1 MGSHLGSHN
10 FSVEDDSKSDDSS
23 TDRYRAIKIYD
34 EYCKDLIFIE
44 GKEIT
49 VKKKQKFA
57 KKFSNNYS
65 IPTEFQDDGPFL
77 KSTDKEIKLIESRS
91 FYPHESGFCGGDT
104 KTIYVFQ
111 GIKKGQYK
119 INFSSLEINVTII

>member
-1 MGSHLGSHN
+1 MGSRLGSHK
-10 FSVEDDSKSDDSS
+10 FSVEDDSKSDDS
-23 TDRYRAIKIYD
+23 TTHKDRDNSY
-34 EYCKDLIFIE
+34 EEFCKDLIFIE

-65 IPTEFQDDGPFL
+65 IPTEFQDNGPFL